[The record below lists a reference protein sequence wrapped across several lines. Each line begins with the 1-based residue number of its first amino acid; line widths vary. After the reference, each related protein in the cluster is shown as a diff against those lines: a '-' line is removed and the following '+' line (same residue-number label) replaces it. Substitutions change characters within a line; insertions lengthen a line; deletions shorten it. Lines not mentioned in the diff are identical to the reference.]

1 MADNGFRLLLIT
13 GILALCRI
21 QRRKKLIHIL
31 EPVQASGVLFK
42 VNLEVDSFDVMTLSI
57 HASAGVM

>member
-31 EPVQASGVLFK
+31 EPVQASVVLFK
-42 VNLEVDSFDVMTLSI
+42 VNLEVDAFDVRTLI
-57 HASAGVM
+57 NHASEGVM